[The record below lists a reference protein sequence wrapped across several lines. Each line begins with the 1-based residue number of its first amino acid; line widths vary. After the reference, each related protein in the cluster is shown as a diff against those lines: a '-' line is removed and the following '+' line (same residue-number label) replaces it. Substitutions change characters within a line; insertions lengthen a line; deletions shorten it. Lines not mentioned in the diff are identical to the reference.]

1 MTGVLPGDQLFMPI
15 LSMLRA
21 GLAWLGRQGTRAVA
35 VSIFLGLAVPPLAAY
50 VKPHLAETVFVLLLF
65 SYLRTD
71 LVVFGRYF
79 KAPGSI
85 FIAALWVMMAM
96 PLMFGLIC
104 LLSGVREAMPALY
117 TIMILQNVITPITSA
132 AAFAALMGLN
142 VAFSLATLIVCIV
155 LSPVTSVGLSYL
167 FLGTSLFSPLE
178 LGVKLFFFFAASGA
192 IAYAIRRVA
201 GQHWIDRQKE
211 TIDGLNVIAL
221 FIFAIAAME
230 GVPRHVMANPSLA
243 LELIVLTFVLTFA
256 MIGLSVLVFWRSG
269 LDRGLEIGLL
279 AGFRNIGLVMAA
291 IGASL
296 PDLAWFYFALVQ
308 FPIYLLPMVLQPLAR
323 RLGKKR

>member
-1 MTGVLPGDQLFMPI
+1 M
-15 LSMLRA
+15 
-21 GLAWLGRQGTRAVA
+21 
-35 VSIFLGLAVPPLAAY
+35 
-50 VKPHLAETVFVLLLF
+50 
-65 SYLRTD
+65 
-71 LVVFGRYF
+71 
-79 KAPGSI
+79 
-85 FIAALWVMMAM
+85 
-96 PLMFGLIC
+96 
-104 LLSGVREAMPALY
+104 
-117 TIMILQNVITPITSA
+117 
-132 AAFAALMGLN
+132 
-142 VAFSLATLIVCIV
+142 
-155 LSPVTSVGLSYL
+155 
-167 FLGTSLFSPLE
+167 
-178 LGVKLFFFFAASGA
+178 
-192 IAYAIRRVA
+192 
-201 GQHWIDRQKE
+201 
-211 TIDGLNVIAL
+211 IAL